1 MDKLNIVITGASQ
14 GVGFEVARQF
24 AALGN
29 NNIVA
34 IARNDENLKKLKNS
48 CIKENIQAHLYPIA
62 FDLNTSESYGNTL
75 IPFIKQNLQH
85 VDILINNAGF
95 LINKDFQSL
104 SDSEMS
110 GMISTN
116 FLSAARLIRDVI
128 PLINPTGGHVVNI
141 SSMGGFQGSTKFN
154 GLSVYSASKAAIA
167 SLTECLA
174 QEYSGSKISFNCLA
188 LGAVDTEMFRK
199 AFPTLNAPK
208 TAEQIA
214 NFIVHFAQN
223 GALYFNGKVLPVTNT
238 TP

>member
-1 MDKLNIVITGASQ
+1 MDNLNIVITGASQ

-34 IARNDENLKKLKNS
+34 IARNEENLKKLKNA

-62 FDLNTSESYGNTL
+62 FDLNSNEPYTSTL
-75 IPFIKQNLQH
+75 IPFIMQNLSH

-95 LINKDFQSL
+95 LINKAFKDL
-104 SDSEMS
+104 SNSEMQE
-110 GMISTN
+110 MVSTN
-116 FLSAARLIRDVI
+116 FLSAAKLIRDII
-128 PLINPTGGHVVNI
+128 PLINPAGGHVVNI
-141 SSMGGFQGSTKFN
+141 SSMGGFQGSMKFN

-174 QEYSGSKISFNCLA
+174 QEYIESKISFNCLA

-208 TAEQIA
+208 TAEQVA
-214 NFIVHFAQN
+214 KFIVQFAQN
-223 GALYFNGKVLPVTNT
+223 GSSYFNGKVIPVTTT